1 MVNNIKFIA
10 RVTFIHVITYILCG
24 VFFSVIFDY
33 SALFTTGNIS
43 YYMKPVEGFS
53 VAIGPLVQVGRGLLF
68 GIALLL
74 IKDSFI
80 EKKYGWLKLWFTTF
94 ILGII
99 NTPAPS
105 PLSIEGLVYTK
116 LPLYFHLQI
125 APEIL
130 LQTLLFSY
138 FVAKPHESKFAK
150 ELYDEYKEYLIPP
163 VLAAVMFSLS
173 GIVLALILNVDIM
186 AGTKDTGAFIV
197 MLISVL
203 MVFLI
208 NVWYFYSEDKFKSF
222 IVFVGYYL
230 VVAVLPTIYNY
241 ISNSPFKSLLALQ
254 INLIPVIILTAYDI
268 YINRQNNKKACKYI
282 MKNVE

>member
-53 VAIGPLVQVGRGLLF
+53 VAMGPLVQVGRGLLF

-80 EKKYGWLKLWFTTF
+80 ENKYGWLKLWFTTF

>member
-80 EKKYGWLKLWFTTF
+80 EKKYGWLKLWFITF

-241 ISNSPFKSLLALQ
+241 ISNSPFKSLLTLQ

-268 YINRQNNKKACKYI
+268 YINRQNNKKSCKYT
-282 MKNVE
+282 MKNVK

>member
-1 MVNNIKFIA
+1 
-10 RVTFIHVITYILCG
+10 
-24 VFFSVIFDY
+24 
-33 SALFTTGNIS
+33 
-43 YYMKPVEGFS
+43 MKPVEGFS
-53 VAIGPLVQVGRGLLF
+53 VAMGPLVQVGRGLLF

-80 EKKYGWLKLWFTTF
+80 ENKYGWLKLWFTTF

-150 ELYDEYKEYLIPP
+150 ALYDAYKEYLIPP

-254 INLIPVIILTAYDI
+254 INIVPVIILTAYNI
-268 YINRQNNKKACKYI
+268 YINRQNNKKSCKYT
-282 MKNVE
+282 MKNVK

>member
-1 MVNNIKFIA
+1 MNNIKFIA

-80 EKKYGWLKLWFTTF
+80 ENKYGWLKLWFTTF

>member
-53 VAIGPLVQVGRGLLF
+53 VAMGPLVQVGRGLLF

-80 EKKYGWLKLWFTTF
+80 ENKYGWLKLWFTTF

-116 LPLYFHLQI
+116 LPLDFHLQI

>member
-1 MVNNIKFIA
+1 MNNIKFIA

>member
-53 VAIGPLVQVGRGLLF
+53 VAMGPLVQVGRGLLF

-80 EKKYGWLKLWFTTF
+80 ENKYGWLKLWFTTF

-208 NVWYFYSEDKFKSF
+208 NVWYFYSKDKFKSF

>member
-1 MVNNIKFIA
+1 MNNIKFIA

-53 VAIGPLVQVGRGLLF
+53 VAMGPLVQVGRGLLF

-80 EKKYGWLKLWFTTF
+80 ENKYGWLKLWFTTF

>member
-80 EKKYGWLKLWFTTF
+80 EKKYGWLKLWFITF

>member
-1 MVNNIKFIA
+1 MNNIKFIA

-80 EKKYGWLKLWFTTF
+80 EKKYGWLKLWFITF